1 MNNKKDFND
10 HESEQV
16 KNSFINKEIKH
27 LMQKTNNDCG
37 VACIKMAI
45 K

>member
-1 MNNKKDFND
+1 MNNIK
-10 HESEQV
+10 ESD
-16 KNSFINKEIKH
+16 KNESVSANKSFINKDIKH